1 LSLSLSFSLA
11 ALPFS
16 NFTTKLSL
24 FPVSDGE
31 LRRIKEAFRKCT
43 GTNINFL
50 SKSAFVQE
58 VLCEGTPS
66 NLADIIFTSCGG
78 TSKGINFKDLISAL
92 VLITRGTQDEKI
104 R

>member
-1 LSLSLSFSLA
+1 VCLS
-11 ALPFS
+11 
-16 NFTTKLSL
+16 
-24 FPVSDGE
+24 VSDGE

-58 VLCEGTPS
+58 VLCEGTPA
-66 NLADIIFTSCGG
+66 NLADVIFGSCGG
-78 TSKGINFKDLISAL
+78 STKGISFKDLISAL
-92 VLITRGTQDEKI
+92 VLITRGAQDEKI